1 MRSPDPT
8 DVERIEGLLRGVPP
22 ESEREAHLEGL
33 IRELRGVSA
42 RAPRDVREHVRSL
55 APPRRRQFGW
65 KPVLVLVPAAVAL
78 AAGIVVGGGDSGPQ
92 REAGGATSAPA
103 QVGAFERTQDS
114 RAGAPAQALVG
125 PIEKAGRA
133 QEWDVRLDLAVRDN
147 RALSDASAE
156 AIRVTRE
163 LGGFVVSS
171 NVATNGP
178 SGNADLVLRV
188 PQRRVQDAIAQL
200 SELGIITGQQVSVQ
214 DRQGDLDRL
223 AKRIDT
229 LRIRRAE
236 LDTQLAQPGLSESE
250 RLRLELRRQ
259 RVQGLLNQLTRERSS
274 VSAEVA
280 FAEFRVSLATKRAA
294 AAPGGGRFDD
304 AIGSALG
311 VLAVAAAAA
320 LFLSIVLLPLA
331 AIVAALLLGRRALR
345 RRDDERLLDRPRPT
359 PSGGER

>member
-1 MRSPDPT
+1 MRSPDAT

-22 ESEREAHLEGL
+22 ESAREAHLEGL

-42 RAPRDVREHVRSL
+42 RAPRNVREHVRSL
-55 APPRRRQFGW
+55 EPPRRRQFGW
-65 KPVLVLVPAAVAL
+65 KPALVLVPAALAL
-78 AAGIVVGGGDSGPQ
+78 AAGIVVGGRDSGSQ
-92 REAGGATSAPA
+92 REAEATTPA
-103 QVGAFERTQDS
+103 TAFESATQDS
-114 RAGAPAQALVG
+114 RAAAPPGALVG
-125 PIEKAGRA
+125 PVEKTRRA

-156 AIRVTRE
+156 AISLTRE

-171 NVATNGP
+171 NIATDGP
-178 SGNADLVLRV
+178 SGRADLVLRV

-200 SELGIITGQQVSVQ
+200 SELGTITGQQVSVQ

-229 LRIRRAE
+229 LRIQRAE
-236 LDTQLAQPGLSESE
+236 LDAQLAQPGLSEPE

-320 LFLSIVLLPLA
+320 LFLAIVLLPLA
-331 AIVAALLLGRRALR
+331 AIAAALLLGRRALR

-359 PSGGER
+359 PSAGER

>member
-22 ESEREAHLEGL
+22 ESAREAHLEGL
-33 IRELRGVSA
+33 IRELRSVSA
-42 RAPRDVREHVRSL
+42 RAPREVREHVRSL
-55 APPRRRQFGW
+55 EPPRRRQFGW
-65 KPVLVLVPAAVAL
+65 KPALVLVPAALAL
-78 AAGIVVGGGDSGPQ
+78 AAGIVVGGRDSGPQ
-92 REAGGATSAPA
+92 REAGSTVANLSAR
-103 QVGAFERTQDS
+103 ERASGDS
-114 RAGAPAQALVG
+114 RAAAPAQAFSDTVA
-125 PIEKAGRA
+125 KAGRA

-156 AIRVTRE
+156 AISLTRE

-171 NVATNGP
+171 NIATDGP
-178 SGNADLVLRV
+178 SGRADLVLRV

-200 SELGIITGQQVSVQ
+200 SELGTITGQQVSVQ
-214 DRQGDLDRL
+214 DRQADLDRL

-229 LRIRRAE
+229 LRIQRAE
-236 LDTQLAQPGLSESE
+236 LDAQLAQPGLSEPE

-259 RVQGLLNQLTRERSS
+259 RVQGLLNQLTRQRSS

-320 LFLSIVLLPLA
+320 LFLAIVLLPLA
-331 AIVAALLLGRRALR
+331 AIAAALLLGRRALR

>member
-22 ESEREAHLEGL
+22 ESARDAHLEGL

-42 RAPRDVREHVRSL
+42 HAPRDVREQVRSL
-55 APPRRRQFGW
+55 EPPRGRQFGW
-65 KPVLVLVPAAVAL
+65 KPALVLVPVALAL
-78 AAGIVVGGGDSGPQ
+78 AAGIIVGGRDSGPQ
-92 REAGGATSAPA
+92 REAGGTRT
-103 QVGAFERTQDS
+103 GAVAAERLQEDS
-114 RAGAPAQALVG
+114 RAAAPAQAFADTVA
-125 PIEKAGRA
+125 KAGRA

-147 RALSDASAE
+147 RALSDASAD

-171 NVATNGP
+171 NVATDGRT
-178 SGNADLVLRV
+178 GNAQLVLRV

-200 SELGIITGQQVSVQ
+200 SELGTITGQEVSVQ

-223 AKRIDT
+223 AARIDT
-229 LRIRRAE
+229 LRIQRAE
-236 LDTQLAQPGLSESE
+236 LNAKLAQPGLSEPE

-259 RVQGLLNQLTRERSS
+259 RVQGLLNQLTRQRSN
-274 VSAEVA
+274 VAGEVA
-280 FAEFRVSLATKRAA
+280 FAEFQVSLATRRAA

-320 LFLSIVLLPLA
+320 LFLAIVLLPLA
-331 AIVAALLLGRRALR
+331 AIVAAALLGRRALR

-359 PSGGER
+359 PSAGER